1 MARCHC
7 LVLASAVEAGGTVL
21 GEARATGLST
31 IATATWGGRT
41 WVDPVSGIVVPVDDP
56 TALSEAMVTMARER
70 KAMRREER
78 DSARAGARDTF
89 STGAFT
95 TRQVEMYR
103 RAADA
108 EATPRMVFHAPFPLE
123 PRPQGA
129 SRLRPLRMFEAFS
142 EIGYRVHP
150 LVGAPRQRAVAF
162 RSARRRLRAGQ
173 KMAMLYSENSTQ
185 PNLIAARIDE
195 GLAPLL
201 DARIL
206 WWARRRGVPAGEFY
220 RDVYWR
226 FSTSLRAVRTPR
238 SAMMNLLYRL
248 DLAVLRFARVHLF
261 LPSERMAPIIPIA
274 EESSSAL
281 PPGATVVESA
291 TPEGLHLLY
300 VGGLGPEYGLDAC
313 FEAVSGTAGVTLTL
327 CVPLRT
333 GPRTAHATST
343 ISANGSGWCTVPAL
357 SSNRSTRRHRPV
369 CSLWSQGSTA
379 RSPPR

>member
-1 MARCHC
+1 
-7 LVLASAVEAGGTVL
+7 
-21 GEARATGLST
+21 
-31 IATATWGGRT
+31 
-41 WVDPVSGIVVPVDDP
+41 
-56 TALSEAMVTMARER
+56 
-70 KAMRREER
+70 
-78 DSARAGARDTF
+78 
-89 STGAFT
+89 
-95 TRQVEMYR
+95 
-103 RAADA
+103 
-108 EATPRMVFHAPFPLE
+108 
-123 PRPQGA
+123 RPQGA

-274 EESSSAL
+274 EEASSAL

-327 CVPLRT
+327 CVPPADWAKNRSRYEHHLSERI
-333 GPRTAHATST
+333 RVVH
-343 ISANGSGWCTVPAL
+343 GSGAELEPLYEAASACVLFVEPGEYRTFAAPVKFFEYVGHGKPVLLSRGTYAGDLGERLGVGPVLEYSADAL
-357 SSNRSTRRHRPV
+357 QAELETLRAQPDRLDRFAEAARRVRYDQTWRARAGQAAERLGQLRS
-369 CSLWSQGSTA
+369 
-379 RSPPR
+379 